1 MAKTREA
8 VKPGGRKGIL
18 AKASAVKAAASKTQP
33 AKKSPAGKSGSAR
46 MAVSVKAARKTAAK
60 APARKSTAAGKAA
73 VPRAANPA
81 KKAAPVSSKLSEGAA
96 RMPPQ
101 SASARGGPAGV
112 YDESKIKTLSSLEHI
127 RLRTGMYI
135 GRLGD
140 GSNPDDGIYVL
151 LKEIIDNGIDE
162 FIMGNGKHIEIVV
175 KDGTAKVRDF
185 GRGIPLGKL
194 VECVSVINTGA
205 KYNDDVFQ
213 FSVGLNGVGTK
224 AVNAL
229 SSHFRVVAIRDGEFA
244 EAVFQRGDL
253 KSQRKGKLKDKQK
266 NGTYVEFTPDREIFE
281 NYEFNPEFIEK
292 RIKNYAYLN
301 AGLTLSYNGKPYKSE
316 KGLYDLLGEEAGDE
330 CLYNMGY
337 YRGEHIEF
345 AFSHT
350 NNYGEEYFSFVNGQ
364 FTSDGGT
371 HLSAFKEG
379 LLKGVQAYFKKDYRS
394 EDIREGIIAAVAVKL
409 KNPVFESQT
418 KNKLGN
424 SDIRGWIVQEVKDAT
439 EDWLHKNT
447 EAAKKLEQKI
457 LANESLRTELNQVK
471 KEAREAAKK
480 IALKIPKLKDCK
492 YHLEDG
498 KEGEIST
505 IFITEGDSA
514 SGSMVS
520 SRDVMTQAI
529 FALRGK
535 VENMYGKKRAAIYKN
550 EELYNM
556 MMALGIEND
565 VSGLRYARIVIAT
578 DADFDGFH
586 IRNLLLTFFLSY
598 FEELVTGGRIFI
610 LETPLFRVRNKKETR
625 YCYNANER
633 DVAIYDLGSQYEV
646 TRFKGLGEINPKEFG
661 QFIGDDIR
669 LVPVSVST
677 LKTVP
682 QVLNFYMG
690 KNTPERREY
699 IMKNLI
705 EDAG

>member
-1 MAKTREA
+1 MAVKKPVKKTNVKKKAVEKAKAKPVENRKIEA
-8 VKPGGRKGIL
+8 VKE
-18 AKASAVKAAASKTQP
+18 T
-33 AKKSPAGKSGSAR
+33 
-46 MAVSVKAARKTAAK
+46 SVK
-60 APARKSTAAGKAA
+60 
-73 VPRAANPA
+73 
-81 KKAAPVSSKLSEGAA
+81 
-96 RMPPQ
+96 
-101 SASARGGPAGV
+101 GPA

-140 GSNPDDGIYVL
+140 GSNPDDAIYVL
-151 LKEIIDNGIDE
+151 LKEVIDNGVDE
-162 FIMGNGKHIEIVV
+162 FIMGNGKLIEVVV
-175 KDGTAKVRDF
+175 KDNTKPGMAMIKVRDF

-229 SSHFRVVAIRDGEFA
+229 SVHFRVVAVRGGEFA
-244 EAVFQRGDL
+244 EAVFER
-253 KSQRKGKLKDKQK
+253 GKLKNERRGKLKEKMKD
-266 NGTYVEFTPDREIFE
+266 GTFVEFTPDPEIFT
-281 NYEFNPEFIEK
+281 NYQFNPEFIEK
-292 RIKNYAYLN
+292 RMQNYAYLN
-301 AGLTLSYNGKPYKSE
+301 AGLTLSFNGKQFMSKR
-316 KGLYDLLGEEAGDE
+316 GLFDLLGEETGDD
-330 CLYNMGY
+330 CLYPMGY
-337 YRGEHIEF
+337 YKGAHSTDGQIEF
-345 AFSHT
+345 AFTHT

-364 FTSDGGT
+364 YTSDGGT

-379 LLKGVQAYFKKDYRS
+379 FLKGIQTYFKKDFRS
-394 EDIREGIIAAVAVKL
+394 EDIREGTTAAVAIKL
-409 KNPVFESQT
+409 KNPLFESQT

-424 SDIRGWIVQEVKDAT
+424 TDIRGWIVQEVRNAV
-439 EDWLHKNT
+439 EDWLHKNP
-447 EAAKKLEQKI
+447 EAGKKLEQKI
-457 LANESLRTELNQVK
+457 LSNESLRTELNAVK

-498 KEGEIST
+498 KDGEGT
-505 IFITEGDSA
+505 MIFITEGDSA
-514 SGSMVS
+514 AGSIVS
-520 SRDVMTQAI
+520 SRDVMLQAI

-535 VENMYGKKRAAIYKN
+535 VENMHGKKRAAIYKN
-550 EELYNM
+550 EELFNM

-565 VSGLRYARIVIAT
+565 VTGLRYAKIVIAT

-598 FEELVTGGRIFI
+598 FEELVTANHIYI
-610 LETPLFRVRNKKETR
+610 LETPLFRVRTKKETR
-625 YCYNANER
+625 YCYSEKER
-633 DVAIYDLGSQYEV
+633 DEAAGALGTQCEI
-646 TRFKGLGEINPKEFG
+646 TRFKGLGEISPKEFG
-661 QFIGDDIR
+661 QFIGEDIR
-669 LVPVSVST
+669 LVPVSVNT
-677 LKTVP
+677 LKAVP

-690 KNTPERREY
+690 KNTPERRDY